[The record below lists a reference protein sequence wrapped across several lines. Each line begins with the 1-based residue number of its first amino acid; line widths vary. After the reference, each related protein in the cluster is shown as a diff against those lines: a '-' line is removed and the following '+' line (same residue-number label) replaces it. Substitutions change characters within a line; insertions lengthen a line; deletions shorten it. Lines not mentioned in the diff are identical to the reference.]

1 MSVLHSCMEKNCQEE
16 VNVMARVQVRSDLTV
31 KLREFVKENIGGV
44 KPMQSARNVRLSLMN
59 IDIKC
64 VRELCKPADRS
75 GGGESHKNKSLDIEQ
90 DGNEINVKVDILLGQ
105 NNVDA
110 NLSLNTGE

>member
-1 MSVLHSCMEKNCQEE
+1 MYGENFQE
-16 VNVMARVQVRSDLTV
+16 VRSDLTV

-44 KPMQSARNVRLSLMN
+44 KPMQSARNLRLSLTN

-64 VRELCKPADRS
+64 VRELCEPADRS
-75 GGGESHKNKSLDIEQ
+75 GGCQSHKYKSLYIDKG
-90 DGNEINVKVDILLGQ
+90 GNEITVKVDILLGQ

-110 NLSLNTGE
+110 NLLLNAGE